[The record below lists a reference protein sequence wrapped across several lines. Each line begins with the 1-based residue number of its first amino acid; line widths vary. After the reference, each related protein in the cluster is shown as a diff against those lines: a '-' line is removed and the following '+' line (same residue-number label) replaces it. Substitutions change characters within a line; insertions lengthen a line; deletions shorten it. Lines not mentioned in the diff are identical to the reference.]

1 MNIKRVLA
9 VAVVGG
15 VAMLGFPG
23 TAMASTVEQDFSVIS
38 INSAPGL
45 VVATGSLI
53 YGAGVEQ
60 NTRALVP
67 PGSPFQVTF
76 TFAEGQLVHTVVP
89 GPPQIDVDPV
99 TCVTRIVS
107 HPTTVVTGGTGV
119 FAGAT
124 GTGTATTRRTV
135 VAGLD
140 ATGACLPPTAPP
152 ILALGIIE
160 STMTLT
166 LL

>member
-1 MNIKRVLA
+1 
-9 VAVVGG
+9 
-15 VAMLGFPG
+15 MLGFPG
-23 TAMASTVEQDFSVIS
+23 AAMASTTVVQEFMVI
-38 INSAPGL
+38 NLDGEPGT

-76 TFAEGQLVHTVVP
+76 TFPEGRLVHTVVP
-89 GPPQIDVDPV
+89 GPPQIDADPV
-99 TCVTRIVS
+99 SCVTQIVS

-124 GTGTATTRRTV
+124 GTGTATVQRTI
-135 VAGLD
+135 VAGRD
-140 ATGACLPPTAPP
+140 ADGACLPSTAPP

>member
-1 MNIKRVLA
+1 MNIRRVLA

-23 TAMASTVEQDFSVIS
+23 TAMASTDVQHFTVITLDG
-38 INSAPGL
+38 APGT

-53 YGAGVEQ
+53 YGAGVEE

-76 TFAEGQLVHTVVP
+76 TFAEGQLIHTVVP
-89 GPPQIDVDPV
+89 GLPQIDADPV
-99 TCVTRIVS
+99 SCVTRIVQ
-107 HPTTVVTGGTGV
+107 HPTTFVTGGTGV

-124 GTGTATTRRTV
+124 GTGTATRQRTV
-135 VAGLD
+135 VAGRD

-152 ILALGIIE
+152 IFALSIIE
-160 STMTLT
+160 SNMTLT

>member
-9 VAVVGG
+9 GAVVGG

-23 TAMASTVEQDFSVIS
+23 TAMASTVDQDFRVI
-38 INSAPGL
+38 NLDGEPGT

-53 YGAGVEQ
+53 YGAGVEE
-60 NTRALVP
+60 NTRPLVP

-76 TFAEGQLVHTVVP
+76 TFAEGQLIHTVVP
-89 GPPQIDVDPV
+89 GASQIDADPV

-107 HPTTVVTGGTGV
+107 HPTTFVTGGTGV

-124 GTGTATTRRTV
+124 GTGTATTRRMV

-160 STMTLT
+160 SNMTLT